1 MGFRFWL
8 LTIYLLALCLNI
20 VQIVHGQTIDDTD
33 LLNNEYDVKA
43 GSNYTDLLNNG
54 IVGKDDPEISCTGVT
69 WGGET
74 STSCS
79 LLNLTKSNGDFEK
92 LRNDIDKNRDDY
104 LKNLTGSE

>member
-1 MGFRFWL
+1 MGLRFWL
-8 LTIYLLALCLNI
+8 STIHLLALCLNI

-33 LLNNEYDVKA
+33 LLNN
-43 GSNYTDLLNNG
+43 G

-69 WGGET
+69 WGAET
-74 STSCS
+74 STNCS